1 MIFCTALYC
10 IHLNIYV
17 DFFRPIITVSDSVS
31 VVSECDL
38 LFLLHHDNK
47 YNDNDKDKDN
57 MKNNDD
63 NNDAVY
69 VVFLFDRSAS
79 MFTLFTLFSLFP
91 ILTSFSLF
99 SSFTSGCLCS

>member
-10 IHLNIYV
+10 IHLNIFV
-17 DFFRPIITVSDSVS
+17 DLFRPIITVSDSMS

-47 YNDNDKDKDN
+47 YNDNDNDKDN
-57 MKNNDD
+57 MKNDND

-69 VVFLFDRSAS
+69 VVFLFDHNAS
-79 MFTLFTLFSLFP
+79 LFTLLIFFFLFP
-91 ILTSFSLF
+91 VLTSFSY
-99 SSFTSGCLCS
+99 STSGCLSA